1 MRRIPQMGG
10 GGGPLSRNLAPPQM
24 CAQMRTKSHGP
35 KIFPPTNHPKTKMGC
50 GCKLLLT
57 SNKYQPHPREKE
69 YVKLTLG
76 NQISIIVLTILDK
89 LNSFYLFY
97 FLFFNCFSLS

>member
-10 GGGPLSRNLAPPQM
+10 GGGTTSRKLDPPQM
-24 CAQMRTKSHGP
+24 CAQMRSESHGP

-69 YVKLTLG
+69 YVKTYTG
-76 NQISIIVLTILDK
+76 INKYIKYDISHINSIIT
-89 LNSFYLFY
+89 
-97 FLFFNCFSLS
+97 FNFVSP